1 MGGGTA
7 LGRDPERM
15 GGTTL
20 GPGTG
25 MDSGAA
31 LKPEL
36 EGGSGFGGPE
46 AALPGFDTC
55 GPEPELP
62 GVCFGPERET
72 RSRDG
77 ELAGAGVGR
86 PADEESVDATGTGL
100 DGVVGDGLRA
110 LIFRTMIATSA
121 GRFQPSLLSFQT
133 WTGCSGLSDT
143 MYLAASVQLRG
154 PFFEPS
160 TGTNHSLRPGFYA
173 QGQDFEG
180 EALAACAPA
189 GPDRKASLARLGR
202 ENKERPNRETR
213 VFVSEASLQDHSTHG
228 GGHHDRFTRFSGL
241 WFWRNAAV
249 EEREIEGHS
258 A

>member
-110 LIFRTMIATSA
+110 LIFWTMIATSA

-189 GPDRKASLARLGR
+189 GPIGMRPLRASAERTRKGR
-202 ENKERPNRETR
+202 TEKQE
-213 VFVSEASLQDHSTHG
+213 S
-228 GGHHDRFTRFSGL
+228 SGL
-241 WFWRNAAV
+241 RLRSFLAGPFHPWWGPPR
-249 EEREIEGHS
+249 
-258 A
+258 